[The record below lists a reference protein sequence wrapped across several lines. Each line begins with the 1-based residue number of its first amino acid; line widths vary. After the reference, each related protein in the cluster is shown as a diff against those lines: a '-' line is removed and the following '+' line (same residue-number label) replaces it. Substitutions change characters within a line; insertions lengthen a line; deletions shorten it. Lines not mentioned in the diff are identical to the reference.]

1 MKIVFGK
8 LFVLVALLGLCSSM
22 MAQVQSNVAEKV
34 APFAVERHSLKKS
47 EKGFAYNV
55 EIDFPV
61 SGNGATVRIIREWI
75 AEAQPYCYDGDVND
89 VRALMAYEYQ
99 KERKGWSSED
109 NYEMSLQF
117 LKAYENDK
125 FVTYTRYAN
134 GYSGGAHGY
143 SSMHGATFR
152 LSDGRRFGWDI
163 FYSTRRLNAI
173 IFDALKE
180 QYFEVESDE
189 EMSQSIDGYKREG
202 NRQLPLPA
210 TEPWITD
217 KGVVF
222 YYQEY
227 EIGAYCIGA
236 PHCVVPFEKIKEWM
250 YPSSLNL
257 ITQ

>member
-1 MKIVFGK
+1 MKYK
-8 LFVLVALLGLCSSM
+8 LKRLFLFVALLGTGSIL
-22 MAQVQSNVAEKV
+22 MAQAMSHATEKG

-89 VRALMAYEYQ
+89 VRGLMMYEYQ
-99 KERKGWSSED
+99 MERDDWSPED
-109 NYEMSLQF
+109 NCEMSLQF

-217 KGVVF
+217 KGVAF

-236 PHCVVPFEKIKEWM
+236 PHCVVPFEKIKDLM
-250 YPSSLNL
+250 YPSSLDL
-257 ITQ
+257 ITR